1 MAAINKIR
9 KDVETLKQQ
18 AGLNGQPDGAE
29 QAKKASGF
37 LIDISRLPEDLTEDQ
52 REAEEKRLIKKYG
65 FKTNAEGVVILI

>member
-1 MAAINKIR
+1 MALNKIR

-37 LIDISRLPEDLTEDQ
+37 LVDLSRLPESLTSDQ
-52 REAEEKRLIKKYG
+52 REAEEERLIKKYG
-65 FKTNAEGVVILI
+65 FKTNAAGVVVLI

>member
-1 MAAINKIR
+1 MAINKIR

-18 AGLNGQPDGAE
+18 AGLNGQPDWTE

-37 LIDISRLPEDLTEDQ
+37 LVELSRLPEDLTEEQ

-65 FKTNAEGVVILI
+65 FKTNAEGVVVLI